1 MLPPLVLVVMCSM
14 FKDGYEDYVRHVE
27 DALENN
33 ALCTRYNR
41 KSHQFEKVRW
51 GDVRVGD
58 FVKVA

>member
-14 FKDGYEDYVRHVE
+14 FKDGYEDYVRHSE

-33 ALCTRYNR
+33 ALCTKYNR
-41 KSHQFEKVRW
+41 KQHKFEKVRW